1 MTRLTYL
8 AASVAVAIAA
18 ALPADAAGPKAC
30 PPGLAKKSPAC
41 IPPGQVGK
49 AYRVGDRITGD
60 YVVIRN
66 PGRWGLDPNETY
78 YRIGDQVLRVDRD
91 TKVVLDLIG
100 AAAAILN

>member
-1 MTRLTYL
+1 M
-8 AASVAVAIAA
+8 
-18 ALPADAAGPKAC
+18 
-30 PPGLAKKSPAC
+30 
-41 IPPGQVGK
+41 
-49 AYRVGDRITGD
+49 
-60 YVVIRN
+60 IRN

>member
-18 ALPADAAGPKAC
+18 GLPADAAGPKAC

-66 PGRWGLDPNETY
+66 AGRWGLDPNETY

-91 TKVVLDLIG
+91 TKMVLDLIG